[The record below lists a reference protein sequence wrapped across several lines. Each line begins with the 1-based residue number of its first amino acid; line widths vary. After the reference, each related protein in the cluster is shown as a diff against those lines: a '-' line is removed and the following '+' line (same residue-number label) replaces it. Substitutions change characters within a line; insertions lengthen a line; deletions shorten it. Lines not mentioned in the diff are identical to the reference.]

1 MSKKEMDAQIEKHSA
16 LPVKQLAAKAKHA
29 AAKAQK
35 SVLNA
40 VDRNG
45 DGKINPSDFGLD
57 REHMQEA
64 ARKLQA
70 GANYLGETIIEA
82 KAELDRKILR
92 PVFYEDLTPSVA
104 SDDMMAT
111 VQLPRLVRIV
121 HRGKKG
127 QDKPVLQ
134 GSIGY
139 WTTIKGAR
147 LLNLYEDSA
156 STLGV
161 QFFPHVEQTF
171 YYMDS
176 YRREV
181 YISLDSYFTYLKK
194 NRVNELELIAQDL
207 GAKSFR
213 VTFKEQKKAMVKR
226 TANTALQAGRK
237 KPNEKDTFS
246 NQQTGSDSFQVE
258 IAAETQ
264 FSGHDTPKTPPLV
277 YFKEESDIE
286 KLIRMRMNPN
296 NPIKSKDF
304 CFQCSRSVGM
314 SKETAA
320 KIDLILQQMKCSGT
334 ATLYSE
340 VQREERTILEY
351 HIEF

>member
-1 MSKKEMDAQIEKHSA
+1 MSRKENDPNIEKRTVP
-16 LPVKQLAAKAKHA
+16 PVKQLANKAKHA

-45 DGKINPSDFGLD
+45 DGKIDPSDFGLD
-57 REHMQEA
+57 REHMQKA
-64 ARKLQA
+64 AKKLQA
-70 GANYLGETIIEA
+70 GANYLGETISDA
-82 KAELDRKILR
+82 KAGLDRRIFQ
-92 PVFYEDLTPSVA
+92 PVFYEDLTPTVA
-104 SDDMMAT
+104 SDDRMAT
-111 VQLPRLVRIV
+111 AQLPRLVRIV
-121 HRGKKG
+121 PRGKKNL
-127 QDKPVLQ
+127 DKPALQ
-134 GSIGY
+134 GAIGY
-139 WTTIKGAR
+139 WTTIKR
-147 LLNLYEDSA
+147 VKLLNLYEDSI

-161 QFFPHVEQTF
+161 QFLPHVEQTF

-181 YISLDSYFTYLKK
+181 YVSLDSYFTYLKK

-213 VTFKEQKKAMVKR
+213 VTFKEQKKVLVK
-226 TANTALQAGRK
+226 QAAKGK
-237 KPNEKDTFS
+237 LNAAGLGADHQKQQDSNEEFR
-246 NQQTGSDSFQVE
+246 VE

-264 FSGHDTPKTPPLV
+264 FSGHDAPKAPPLV

-314 SKETAA
+314 SQKTAS
-320 KIDLILQQMKCSGT
+320 KIDAVLQQMKCSGT
-334 ATLYSE
+334 ATLSSE

>member
-1 MSKKEMDAQIEKHSA
+1 MHNKEKDTQIEKRTA
-16 LPVKQLAAKAKHA
+16 PPVKQLAAKAKHT

-35 SVLNA
+35 SLLNA

-45 DGKINPSDFGLD
+45 DGKIDPSDFGLD
-57 REHMQEA
+57 RKHMQKTA
-64 ARKLQA
+64 KKLQA
-70 GANYLGETIIEA
+70 GASRLGETIGEA
-82 KAELDRKILR
+82 KTELDRRMLR
-92 PVFYEDLTPSVA
+92 PVFYEELTPHA
-104 SDDMMAT
+104 DADDLMAT
-111 VQLPRLVRIV
+111 AQLPRLVRIV

-127 QDKPVLQ
+127 QRSPVVQ

-139 WTTIKGAR
+139 WTTVKGVK
-147 LLNLYEDSA
+147 LLNLYEDSV
-156 STLGV
+156 STFGV
-161 QFFPHVEQTF
+161 QFLPHVEQTF

-181 YISLDSYFTYLKK
+181 YVSLDSYFTYLKK

-213 VTFKEQKKAMVKR
+213 VTFKEQKKVMVK
-226 TANTALQAGRK
+226 QAAKGK
-237 KPNEKDTFS
+237 LNAAGLGADHQKQQGSNEEFR
-246 NQQTGSDSFQVE
+246 VE

-264 FSGHDTPKTPPLV
+264 FSGHDTPKAPPLV

-314 SKETAA
+314 SQKTAS
-320 KIDLILQQMKCSGT
+320 KIDAVLQQVKCSGT
-334 ATLYSE
+334 ATLSSE
-340 VQREERTILEY
+340 VQREERTMLEY

>member
-1 MSKKEMDAQIEKHSA
+1 MSRKENDPHIEKHTA
-16 LPVKQLAAKAKHA
+16 PPFTQLANKAKHA

-45 DGKINPSDFGLD
+45 DGKIDPSDFGLD
-57 REHMQEA
+57 REHMQKA
-64 ARKLQA
+64 AKKLQA
-70 GANYLGETIIEA
+70 GANYLGETISDA
-82 KAELDRKILR
+82 KAELDRRILH

-111 VQLPRLVRIV
+111 AQLPRLVRIV
-121 HRGKKG
+121 PRGKKK
-127 QDKPVLQ
+127 QNHSVLQ
-134 GSIGY
+134 GAIGY
-139 WTTIKGAR
+139 WTSVKSVK
-147 LLNLYEDSA
+147 LLNLYEDSI
-156 STLGV
+156 STFGV
-161 QFFPHVEQTF
+161 QFLPHVEQTF

-181 YISLDSYFTYLKK
+181 YVSLDSYFTYLKK

-207 GAKSFR
+207 GAKNFR
-213 VTFKEQKKAMVKR
+213 VTFKEEQKVMVKR
-226 TANTALQAGRK
+226 AANTALQAGRK
-237 KPNEKDTFS
+237 KASEKDAFS
-246 NQQTGSDSFQVE
+246 NQQTSNDSFRVE

-264 FSGHDTPKTPPLV
+264 FSGHGAPKVPPLV

-320 KIDLILQQMKCSGT
+320 KIDLVLQQMKCSGT
-334 ATLYSE
+334 ATLSSE

-351 HIEF
+351 YIEF

>member
-64 ARKLQA
+64 GRKLQA
-70 GANYLGETIIEA
+70 GANRIGETISEA
-82 KAELDRKILR
+82 KVGLDRKILR

-104 SDDMMAT
+104 EDDLMAT
-111 VQLPRLVRIV
+111 AQLPRLIRIV
-121 HRGKKG
+121 QRDKKG
-127 QDKPVLQ
+127 QDNPVFQ
-134 GSIGY
+134 GAIGY
-139 WTTIKGAR
+139 WTTVKGVK
-147 LLNLYEDSA
+147 LLNLYEDSVSA
-156 STLGV
+156 FGV
-161 QFFPHVEQTF
+161 QFLPQIEQTF

-181 YISLDSYFTYLKK
+181 YVSLDSYFTYLKK

-213 VTFKEQKKAMVKR
+213 VTFKEQQKLMVKHA
-226 TANTALQAGRK
+226 TQGKLNVGGCHTEHQK
-237 KPNEKDTFS
+237 QQSNDETFH
-246 NQQTGSDSFQVE
+246 VE

-264 FSGHDTPKTPPLV
+264 FNGHDEPKAPPLV

-286 KLIRMRMNPN
+286 KLIRMRMNAS

-304 CFQCSRSVGM
+304 CFQCSRSIGM
-314 SKETAA
+314 SEKTAA
-320 KIDLILQQMKCSGT
+320 KIDLVLQQMKCNGT
-334 ATLYSE
+334 ASLSSE
-340 VQREERTILEY
+340 VQREARTVLEY